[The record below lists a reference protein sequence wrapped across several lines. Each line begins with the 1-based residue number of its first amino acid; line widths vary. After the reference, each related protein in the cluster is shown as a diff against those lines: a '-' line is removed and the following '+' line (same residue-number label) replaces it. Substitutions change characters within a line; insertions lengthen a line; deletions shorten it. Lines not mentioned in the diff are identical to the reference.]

1 MKVIMKFGGSLLG
14 SKNGISRVAK
24 IVGDGKRR
32 HDVVVVVSAI
42 GDVTDILLDAAQE
55 SRHGSRNHV
64 GPVIDRLRRIHMN
77 AIHGSGLTDDQ
88 ANKIAGTVE
97 RLLENLRLTLTGVY
111 ILGELSQRSRDMI
124 VSFGERM
131 SAPVVAAALEAGG
144 ISSKPFLGGEA
155 GIITDESYGEASLIL
170 PLSRRRIVRTLSPL
184 ISKGSVP
191 VVTGFIAATRAGD
204 ITTLGRGGS
213 DYTATI
219 LADALG
225 ADEVWIW
232 TDVDGIM
239 TADPRLVRDAT
250 VLDEISYAEAEEMA
264 FFGAKNMHPLALGP
278 ARLKGIPVRIKNG
291 FRPNLPGTAIV
302 ARERKTPEIAKAVA
316 LVRDV
321 GLVTVS
327 GEAMVGRPGTAARVF
342 GALGAASINILM
354 ISQSASELNMSMVVR
369 RQSLDRAAKVVSS
382 ALSHDGVAAKIGVD
396 PEVAVLA
403 AVGTGMRGTPGIAS
417 RILEAITEVGVNVKV
432 MVQGST
438 DVNMS
443 LVVKEADA
451 AKALSALHSA
461 IVSKPRPF

>member
-1 MKVIMKFGGSLLG
+1 VI
-14 SKNGISRVAK
+14 A
-24 IVGDGKRR
+24 
-32 HDVVVVVSAI
+32 
-42 GDVTDILLDAAQE
+42 
-55 SRHGSRNHV
+55 
-64 GPVIDRLRRIHMN
+64 
-77 AIHGSGLTDDQ
+77 
-88 ANKIAGTVE
+88 
-97 RLLENLRLTLTGVY
+97 
-111 ILGELSQRSRDMI
+111 
-124 VSFGERM
+124 
-131 SAPVVAAALEAGG
+131 
-144 ISSKPFLGGEA
+144 
-155 GIITDESYGEASLIL
+155 
-170 PLSRRRIVRTLSPL
+170 
-184 ISKGSVP
+184 
-191 VVTGFIAATRAGD
+191 GFIAATRAGD

-239 TADPRLVRDAT
+239 TADPRLIRDAK

-291 FRPNLPGTAIV
+291 FSPDLPGTAIV
-302 ARERKTPEIAKAVA
+302 ARDRKTPEVAKAVA

-327 GEAMVGRPGTAARVF
+327 GESMVGRPGTAAKVF

-354 ISQSASELNMSMVVR
+354 ISQSASELNMSIVVR
-369 RQSLDRAAKVVSS
+369 RKLVDRAAKVISS
-382 ALSHDGVAAKIGVD
+382 ALSRDGVAAGIGVD
-396 PEVAVLA
+396 AEVVVLA
-403 AVGTGMRGTPGIAS
+403 AVGAGMRGTPGIGS
-417 RILEAITEVGVNVKV
+417 RILKAITDVDVNVRM

-438 DVNMS
+438 DCNMS

-461 IVSKPRPF
+461 IVLRR